1 MAKSAVTQHQ
11 RGRITLPAQRKV
23 IERENCRI
31 GAFGHAVLNQETSV
45 VLKVYHASLKEAQ
58 ADAGVLAVQGA
69 SPFER
74 LDWLAL
80 LAEMCL
86 DPAKAR
92 VSVATDGVR
101 VAALPWMEAHGGA
114 EALANWYNFFVVS
127 LGDKT
132 LLSEIA
138 QSLPAS
144 RASFAPMPEADA
156 LALAAALRT
165 AGWAAISEPCDS
177 NHVLP
182 LNGRSFAE
190 YWVTRP
196 GALRETVR
204 RKGRKGDVALRVAT
218 EFTPEDWDAYEAVYK
233 LSWKPGEGSP
243 DFLRRWA
250 EMDGAGRRL
259 RLGLAEIGGQ
269 PVAAQ
274 FWTVEGGTAFIH
286 KLAHD
291 ERFRKQS
298 PGTLLSAAM
307 FEHVIDL
314 DGVSMVDFGTGD
326 DPYKRDWM
334 EEVRIR
340 WRVRA
345 WRKGAVRHWPEML
358 RALARHK
365 LRPLVSPNRD
375 G

>member
-1 MAKSAVTQHQ
+1 MA
-11 RGRITLPAQRKV
+11 
-23 IERENCRI
+23 
-31 GAFGHAVLNQETSV
+31 F
-45 VLKVYHASLKEAQ
+45 VLKVYHASLNEAQ
-58 ADAGVLAVQGA
+58 ADAGVLGVQGA

-86 DPAKAR
+86 APAAPR
-92 VSVATDGVR
+92 ISVATDGAR

-114 EALANWYNFFVVS
+114 EALANWYNFIVAP
-127 LGDKT
+127 LGDSA
-132 LLSEIA
+132 LLSEITRT
-138 QSLPAS
+138 LPAG
-144 RASFAPMPEADA
+144 RASFAPMPQEDAHA
-156 LALAAALRT
+156 LATALRCS
-165 AGWAAISEPCDS
+165 GWIVISEPCDM
-177 NHVLP
+177 NHILSVK
-182 LNGRSFAE
+182 NRSFAE
-190 YWVTRP
+190 YWAARP

-204 RKGRKGDVALRVAT
+204 RKGRKGEVALRIVT
-218 EFTPEDWDAYEAVYK
+218 EYSPADWDAYEAVYK

-250 EMDGAGRRL
+250 EMDGAAERL
-259 RLGLAEIGGQ
+259 RLGIAEIGGQ

-307 FEHVIDL
+307 FEHVIDR
-314 DGVSMVDFGTGD
+314 DGVSLVDFGTGN

-334 EEVRIR
+334 EDVRTR

-345 WRKGAVRHWPEML
+345 WRKGAVRHWPQMV
-358 RALARHK
+358 RAMIRAMGKHK
-365 LRPLVSPNRD
+365 LQPLVSPNRD

>member
-1 MAKSAVTQHQ
+1 M
-11 RGRITLPAQRKV
+11 
-23 IERENCRI
+23 
-31 GAFGHAVLNQETSV
+31 
-45 VLKVYHASLKEAQ
+45 KVYHASLNEAQ
-58 ADAGVLAVQGA
+58 ADADVLGVQGA

-86 DPAKAR
+86 APAAPR
-92 VSVATDGVR
+92 ISVTTDGAR

-114 EALANWYNFFVVS
+114 EALANWYNFFVAS
-127 LGDKT
+127 LGDSA
-132 LLSEIA
+132 LLSQITR
-138 QSLPAS
+138 SLPAG
-144 RASFAPMPEADA
+144 RASFAPMPQEDA
-156 LALAAALRT
+156 QRLAAAFRSS
-165 AGWAAISEPCDS
+165 GWVVISEPCDT

-182 LNGRSFAE
+182 VKNRSFAE
-190 YWVTRP
+190 YWAARP

-204 RKGRKGDVALRVAT
+204 RKGRKGEVALRVVT
-218 EFTPEDWDAYEAVYK
+218 EFSPAHWDAYEAVYK

-250 EMDGAGRRL
+250 EMDGAAGRL
-259 RLGLAEIGGQ
+259 RLGIAEIAGQ

-274 FWTVEGGTAFIH
+274 FWTVEGGVAFIH

-307 FEHVIDL
+307 FEHVIDR
-314 DGVSMVDFGTGD
+314 DGVSLVDFGTGD

-334 EEVRIR
+334 EDVRIR

-345 WRKGAVRHWPEML
+345 WRKGALRHWPEL
-358 RALARHK
+358 IRAMGRHK
-365 LRPLVSPNRD
+365 LQPLVSPNRD

>member
-1 MAKSAVTQHQ
+1 M
-11 RGRITLPAQRKV
+11 
-23 IERENCRI
+23 
-31 GAFGHAVLNQETSV
+31 
-45 VLKVYHASLKEAQ
+45 KVYHASLNEAQ
-58 ADAGVLAVQGA
+58 ADAGVLGVQGA

-86 DPAKAR
+86 APAAPR
-92 VSVATDGVR
+92 ISVATDGSR

-114 EALANWYNFFVVS
+114 EALANWYNFFVAP
-127 LGDKT
+127 LGDSA
-132 LLSEIA
+132 LLSQITR
-138 QSLPAS
+138 SLPAG
-144 RASFAPMPEADA
+144 RASFAPMPQEDA
-156 LALAAALRT
+156 QRLAAAFRSS
-165 AGWAAISEPCDS
+165 GWVVISEPCDT

-182 LNGRSFAE
+182 VKNRSFAE
-190 YWVTRP
+190 YWAARP

-204 RKGRKGDVALRVAT
+204 RKGRKGEVALRVVT
-218 EFTPEDWDAYEAVYK
+218 EFSPAHWDAYEAVYK

-250 EMDGAGRRL
+250 EMDGAAGRL
-259 RLGLAEIGGQ
+259 RLGIAEIAGQ

-274 FWTVEGGTAFIH
+274 FWTVEGGVAFIH

-307 FEHVIDL
+307 FEHVIDR
-314 DGVSMVDFGTGD
+314 DGVSLVDFGTGD

-334 EEVRIR
+334 EDVRIR

-345 WRKGAVRHWPEML
+345 WRKGALRHWPAMI
-358 RALARHK
+358 RALIGTGGRHK
-365 LRPLVSPNRD
+365 LQPLVSPNRD